1 MSHRDDCK
9 DPREARREGEHAYE
23 RGYGVNPY
31 HQSDYNESWE
41 DRRCREEA
49 ESAWRRGYYA
59 AEQQAEEEAAARAA
73 QRRQEEARFEEEAYY
88 EMEIAAREAEY
99 QMRHPEP
106 PEE

>member
-1 MSHRDDCK
+1 MSHRSDCK
-9 DPREARREGEHAYE
+9 DPWEARREGERAYE

-31 HQSDYNESWE
+31 RDGDYNENYD

-59 AEQQAEEEAAARAA
+59 AEQQAEEEAAERAA
-73 QRRQEEARFEEEAYY
+73 QIRREEARAEEEAYY

-99 QMRHPEP
+99 QMRYPDP